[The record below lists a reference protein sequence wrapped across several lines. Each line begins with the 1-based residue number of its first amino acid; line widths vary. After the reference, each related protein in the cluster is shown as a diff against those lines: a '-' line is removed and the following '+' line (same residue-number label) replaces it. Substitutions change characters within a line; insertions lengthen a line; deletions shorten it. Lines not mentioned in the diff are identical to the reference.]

1 MPDSELHDLTLAEA
15 ASLIRRGRLSP
26 VEYTQAL
33 LARTDAL
40 EPQLNAYITR
50 TTEAAIEAARAAEAE
65 IVRRNHRGP
74 LHGVPFA
81 VKDIYNTAGVLTSGH
96 SRICIDNVPY
106 KDATAVAK
114 LRAEGGVLMGKLA
127 THEFAHGGPS
137 FDLPW
142 PPARNPWNTAH
153 FTGGSSSGSGAAIAA
168 GLVPATLGSDTGGSI
183 RGPAGLCGIAGLK
196 PTYGLVSRMGVL
208 PNSWSYDTCGPM
220 ARTSEDCALL
230 LNTVAG
236 YDPID
241 PASAQTRLPDY
252 AFGIDLGIKGLRIG
266 VVRHFWEKDL
276 PVHAEL
282 PPALEAA
289 IEVFREL
296 GAIVEDV
303 TLRPL
308 AAYSDAKIVTAESEL
323 FSLHLQDLI
332 ERPEQFGQDFRAR
345 SLAACLFTGEDY
357 VRSSRERRAMLDQM
371 RVLYHYFD
379 LFLTANT
386 SAAPRLD
393 RHDPLS
399 FWTRPNLTSPF
410 NCTGGPALAVLC
422 GFTRD
427 GLPLSMQIAGRPFD
441 DAKVLRAGHSFE
453 RATGFHKRRPQLTAG
468 AQPGAIEPKPWQPD
482 TSSVEPSVRSLAEN
496 AARRAGLKLPE
507 AIMEELVA
515 VAPHALALARRLPR
529 DHFGHTEVA
538 SIFDPGRD
546 V

>member
-65 IVRRNHRGP
+65 IVRGNHRGP

-96 SRICIDNVPY
+96 SRICIDRVPL

-114 LRAEGGVLMGKLA
+114 LRAEGAVLMGKLA

-153 FTGGSSSGSGAAIAA
+153 FTGGS
-168 GLVPATLGSDTGGSI
+168 I

-208 PNSWSYDTCGPM
+208 PNSYSYDTCGPM

-276 PVHAEL
+276 SVHAEL

-289 IEVFREL
+289 IRVFREL

-303 TLRPL
+303 KLRPL
-308 AAYSDAKIVTAESEL
+308 AAYSDVKIVTAESEL
-323 FSLHLQDLI
+323 FSLHLPDLI

-371 RVLYHYFD
+371 RVLYHHFD

-427 GLPLSMQIAGRPFD
+427 GLPLSMQVAGRPFD

-453 RATGFHKRRPQLTAG
+453 RATGFYKRRPQLTAG
-468 AQPGAIEPKPWQPD
+468 ALPGAIEPKPWRPD
-482 TSSVEPSVRSLAEN
+482 TSAVEPAVRSLAEN
-496 AARRAGLKLPE
+496 AARHAGLKLPE

-529 DHFGHTEVA
+529 DHFRNEEVA

-546 V
+546 I